1 MRRCD
6 TNIVQKMQRF
16 SSSFAISSS
25 IPSVAPTRKPSF
37 AHHAR
42 QQKQHHQQK
51 VSFSSRRARTFLLRA
66 SSSSSSSSSSDSDS
80 NDVADEASARRR
92 VTSSESGSSVDA
104 LDAVIASSAEANETN
119 ARSENARTSTT
130 TTTTSFSKDVLDVCS
145 KGYDFALRAID
156 EKLDLAIKLD
166 PATGELLPE
175 DDERS
180 INLRQQKGLEEEK
193 FAIDV
198 LECLASS
205 SSSSSGAA
213 NGGEENEKRVRA
225 FARGQQ
231 VPKRSYALAELKL
244 NDIDPSKL
252 LAPTENTI
260 TEIKKKLGFAV
271 GALVIAGAIA
281 TSGEDVGAAPF
292 QAIKTFVF
300 LSFLLAYD
308 AVALNAGAQNLV
320 LDFVANLTSEEYKT
334 RLRRHEA
341 GHFLV
346 AYLTGVLPKGY
357 TLSSLDAFKR
367 FGRLNVQAGTLF
379 CDGQFQNEI
388 KRGKITSTS
397 VGRFA
402 CVALAGVCAEYAK
415 YGNSE
420 GGAADIQQLDQL
432 FNALQFSQK
441 KSDDEVR
448 WATLNTMAIV
458 RRHEGLVD
466 ELARMMGSGES
477 TAKLISIIEARLAN
491 LDAKD
496 I

>member
-1 MRRCD
+1 MRTIGHDFDGTPDERVRCFRIF
-6 TNIVQKMQRF
+6 TLVTRVLHNLTFPMASTLLVAAPTLRTSKHNETKINKEVQRFF
-16 SSSFAISSS
+16 SSSA
-25 IPSVAPTRKPSF
+25 
-37 AHHAR
+37 
-42 QQKQHHQQK
+42 
-51 VSFSSRRARTFLLRA
+51 FSRNEKRRLRTSLLRA
-66 SSSSSSSSSSDSDS
+66 SSSSSANDDETSSSKSS
-80 NDVADEASARRR
+80 SALPPTPG
-92 VTSSESGSSVDA
+92 TSMDA
-104 LDAVIASSAEANETN
+104 LDAVMMSPETETKTTKPDTN
-119 ARSENARTSTT
+119 RTAFSE
-130 TTTTSFSKDVLDVCS
+130 DVLAVCS
-145 KGYDFALRAID
+145 KGYDFALQSLD
-156 EKLDLAIKLD
+156 KKLDLAIKLD
-166 PATGELLPE
+166 PATGELLS
-175 DDERS
+175 DDNEQS
-180 INLRQQKGLEEEK
+180 VNLRQQKGLEEEK

-205 SSSSSGAA
+205 SG
-213 NGGEENEKRVRA
+213 NGGGEENKQRIRA

-260 TEIKKKLGFAV
+260 TEIKKKLGVAV
-271 GALVIAGAIA
+271 GALVIVGAIV

-379 CDGQFQNEI
+379 CDGQFQNEV

-466 ELARMMGSGES
+466 ELARMMGTGES

-491 LDAKD
+491 VAEKD

>member
-1 MRRCD
+1 MRTIGHDFDGTPDERVRCFRIF
-6 TNIVQKMQRF
+6 TLVTRALQTFPMASTLLVAAPTLRTSKRNETKINKEAQRFF
-16 SSSFAISSS
+16 SSSA
-25 IPSVAPTRKPSF
+25 
-37 AHHAR
+37 
-42 QQKQHHQQK
+42 
-51 VSFSSRRARTFLLRA
+51 FSRNEKRRLRTSLLRA
-66 SSSSSSSSSSDSDS
+66 SSSSSADDDETSSSKSS
-80 NDVADEASARRR
+80 SALPPTPG
-92 VTSSESGSSVDA
+92 TSMDA
-104 LDAVIASSAEANETN
+104 LDAVMMSPETETKTTKPDTN
-119 ARSENARTSTT
+119 RTAFSE
-130 TTTTSFSKDVLDVCS
+130 DVLAVCS
-145 KGYDFALRAID
+145 KGYDFALQSLD
-156 EKLDLAIKLD
+156 KKLDLAIKLD
-166 PATGELLPE
+166 PATGELLS
-175 DDERS
+175 DDNEQS
-180 INLRQQKGLEEEK
+180 VNLRQQKGLEEEK

-205 SSSSSGAA
+205 SG
-213 NGGEENEKRVRA
+213 NGGGEENKQRIRA

-260 TEIKKKLGFAV
+260 TEIKKKLGVAV
-271 GALVIAGAIA
+271 GALVIVGAIV

-379 CDGQFQNEI
+379 CDGQFQNEV

-466 ELARMMGSGES
+466 ELARMMGTGES

-491 LDAKD
+491 VAEKD

>member
-1 MRRCD
+1 MLTIGHDFDGTPDERVRCFRIF
-6 TNIVQKMQRF
+6 TLVTRVLHNLTFPMAATLLVAAPTLRTSKHNETKINKEVQRFF
-16 SSSFAISSS
+16 SSSA
-25 IPSVAPTRKPSF
+25 
-37 AHHAR
+37 
-42 QQKQHHQQK
+42 
-51 VSFSSRRARTFLLRA
+51 FSRNEKRRLRTSLLCA
-66 SSSSSSSSSSDSDS
+66 SSSSSADDDETSSSKSS
-80 NDVADEASARRR
+80 SALPR
-92 VTSSESGSSVDA
+92 TPGTSVDA
-104 LDAVIASSAEANETN
+104 LDAVMMSPETETKTTKPDTN
-119 ARSENARTSTT
+119 RTAFSE
-130 TTTTSFSKDVLDVCS
+130 DVLAVCS
-145 KGYDFALRAID
+145 KGYDFALQSLD
-156 EKLDLAIKLD
+156 KKLDLAIKLD
-166 PATGELLPE
+166 PATGELLS
-175 DDERS
+175 DDNEQS
-180 INLRQQKGLEEEK
+180 VNLRQQKGLEEEK

-205 SSSSSGAA
+205 SG
-213 NGGEENEKRVRA
+213 NGGGEDNKQRIRA

-260 TEIKKKLGFAV
+260 TEIKKKLGVAV
-271 GALVIAGAIA
+271 GALVIVGAIV

-379 CDGQFQNEI
+379 CDGQFQNEV

-466 ELARMMGSGES
+466 ELARMMGTGES

-491 LDAKD
+491 VAEKD

>member
-1 MRRCD
+1 MLTIGHDFDGTPDERVRCFRIF
-6 TNIVQKMQRF
+6 TLVTRVLHNLTFPMASTLLVAAPTLRTSKHNETKINKEAQRF
-16 SSSFAISSS
+16 LSSSA
-25 IPSVAPTRKPSF
+25 
-37 AHHAR
+37 
-42 QQKQHHQQK
+42 
-51 VSFSSRRARTFLLRA
+51 FSRNEKRRLRTSLLRA
-66 SSSSSSSSSSDSDS
+66 SSSSSADDDETSSSKSS
-80 NDVADEASARRR
+80 SALPPTPG
-92 VTSSESGSSVDA
+92 TSMDA
-104 LDAVIASSAEANETN
+104 LDAVMMSPETETKTTKPDTN
-119 ARSENARTSTT
+119 RTAFSE
-130 TTTTSFSKDVLDVCS
+130 DVLAVCS
-145 KGYDFALRAID
+145 KGYDFALQSLD
-156 EKLDLAIKLD
+156 KKLDLAIKLD
-166 PATGELLPE
+166 PATGELLS
-175 DDERS
+175 DDNEQS
-180 INLRQQKGLEEEK
+180 VNLRQQKGLEEEK

-205 SSSSSGAA
+205 SG
-213 NGGEENEKRVRA
+213 NGGGEENKQRIRA

-260 TEIKKKLGFAV
+260 TEIKKKLGVAV
-271 GALVIAGAIA
+271 GALVIVGAIV

-379 CDGQFQNEI
+379 CDGQFQNEV

-466 ELARMMGSGES
+466 ELARMMGTGES

-491 LDAKD
+491 VAEKD

>member
-1 MRRCD
+1 MRTIGHDFDGTPDERVRCFRIF
-6 TNIVQKMQRF
+6 TLVTRVLHNSFPMASTLLVAAPTLRTSKHNETKINKEVQRFF
-16 SSSFAISSS
+16 SSSA
-25 IPSVAPTRKPSF
+25 
-37 AHHAR
+37 
-42 QQKQHHQQK
+42 
-51 VSFSSRRARTFLLRA
+51 FSRNEKRRLRTSLLRA
-66 SSSSSSSSSSDSDS
+66 SSSSSANDDETSSSKSS
-80 NDVADEASARRR
+80 SALPPTPG
-92 VTSSESGSSVDA
+92 TSMDA
-104 LDAVIASSAEANETN
+104 LDAVMMSPETETKTTKPDTN
-119 ARSENARTSTT
+119 RTAFSE
-130 TTTTSFSKDVLDVCS
+130 DVLAVCS
-145 KGYDFALRAID
+145 KGYDFALQSLD
-156 EKLDLAIKLD
+156 KKLDLAIKLD
-166 PATGELLPE
+166 PATGELLS
-175 DDERS
+175 DDNEQS
-180 INLRQQKGLEEEK
+180 VNLRQQKGLEEEK

-205 SSSSSGAA
+205 SG
-213 NGGEENEKRVRA
+213 NGGGEENKQRIRA

-260 TEIKKKLGFAV
+260 TEIKKKLGVAV
-271 GALVIAGAIA
+271 GALVIVGAIV

-379 CDGQFQNEI
+379 CDGQFQNEV

-466 ELARMMGSGES
+466 ELARMMGTGES

-491 LDAKD
+491 VAEKD

>member
-1 MRRCD
+1 MRTIGHDFDGTPDERVRCFRIF
-6 TNIVQKMQRF
+6 TLVTRVLHNLTFPMASTLLVAAPTLRTSKHNETKINKEVQRFF
-16 SSSFAISSS
+16 SSSA
-25 IPSVAPTRKPSF
+25 
-37 AHHAR
+37 
-42 QQKQHHQQK
+42 
-51 VSFSSRRARTFLLRA
+51 FSRNEKRRLRTSLLRA
-66 SSSSSSSSSSDSDS
+66 SSSSSADDDETSSSKSS
-80 NDVADEASARRR
+80 SALPRTPG
-92 VTSSESGSSVDA
+92 TSMDA
-104 LDAVIASSAEANETN
+104 LDAVMMSPETETKTTLPDTN
-119 ARSENARTSTT
+119 RTAFSE
-130 TTTTSFSKDVLDVCS
+130 DVLAVCS
-145 KGYDFALRAID
+145 KGYDFALQSLD
-156 EKLDLAIKLD
+156 KKLDLAIKLD
-166 PATGELLPE
+166 PATGELLS
-175 DDERS
+175 DDNEQS
-180 INLRQQKGLEEEK
+180 VNLRQQKGLEEEK

-205 SSSSSGAA
+205 SG
-213 NGGEENEKRVRA
+213 NGGGEENKQRIRA

-260 TEIKKKLGFAV
+260 TEIKKKLGVAV
-271 GALVIAGAIA
+271 GALVIVGAIV
-281 TSGEDVGAAPF
+281 TSGEDVGATPF

-379 CDGQFQNEI
+379 CDGQFQNEV

-466 ELARMMGSGES
+466 ELARMMGTGES

-491 LDAKD
+491 VAEKD

>member
-1 MRRCD
+1 M
-6 TNIVQKMQRF
+6 
-16 SSSFAISSS
+16 
-25 IPSVAPTRKPSF
+25 
-37 AHHAR
+37 
-42 QQKQHHQQK
+42 
-51 VSFSSRRARTFLLRA
+51 
-66 SSSSSSSSSSDSDS
+66 
-80 NDVADEASARRR
+80 
-92 VTSSESGSSVDA
+92 DA
-104 LDAVIASSAEANETN
+104 LDAVMMSPETETKTTKPDTN
-119 ARSENARTSTT
+119 RTAFSE
-130 TTTTSFSKDVLDVCS
+130 DVLAVCS
-145 KGYDFALRAID
+145 KGYDFALQSLD
-156 EKLDLAIKLD
+156 KKLDLAIKLD
-166 PATGELLPE
+166 PATGELLS
-175 DDERS
+175 DDNEQS
-180 INLRQQKGLEEEK
+180 VNLRQQKGLEEEK

-205 SSSSSGAA
+205 SG
-213 NGGEENEKRVRA
+213 NGGGEENKQRIRA

-260 TEIKKKLGFAV
+260 TEIKKKLGVAV
-271 GALVIAGAIA
+271 GALVIVGAIV

-379 CDGQFQNEI
+379 CDGQFQNEV

-466 ELARMMGSGES
+466 ELARMMGTGES

-491 LDAKD
+491 VAEKD

>member
-1 MRRCD
+1 MLTIGHDFDGTPDERVRCFRIF
-6 TNIVQKMQRF
+6 TLVTRVLHNSFPMASTLLVAAPTLRTSKHNETKINKEVQRF
-16 SSSFAISSS
+16 CSSSA
-25 IPSVAPTRKPSF
+25 
-37 AHHAR
+37 
-42 QQKQHHQQK
+42 
-51 VSFSSRRARTFLLRA
+51 FSRNEKRRLRTSLLRA
-66 SSSSSSSSSSDSDS
+66 SSSSSANDDETSSSKSS
-80 NDVADEASARRR
+80 SALPPTPG
-92 VTSSESGSSVDA
+92 TSMDA
-104 LDAVIASSAEANETN
+104 LDAVMMSPETETKTTKPDTN
-119 ARSENARTSTT
+119 RTAFSE
-130 TTTTSFSKDVLDVCS
+130 DVLAVCS
-145 KGYDFALRAID
+145 KGYDFALQSLD
-156 EKLDLAIKLD
+156 KKLDLAIKLD
-166 PATGELLPE
+166 PATGELLS
-175 DDERS
+175 DDNEQS
-180 INLRQQKGLEEEK
+180 VNLRQQKGLEEEK

-205 SSSSSGAA
+205 SG
-213 NGGEENEKRVRA
+213 NGGGEDNKQRIRA

-260 TEIKKKLGFAV
+260 TEIKKKLGVAV
-271 GALVIAGAIA
+271 GALVIVGAIV

-379 CDGQFQNEI
+379 CDGQFQNEV

-420 GGAADIQQLDQL
+420 GGAVDIQQLDQL

-466 ELARMMGSGES
+466 ELARMMGTGES

-491 LDAKD
+491 VAEKD

>member
-1 MRRCD
+1 MRAIGHDFDGTPDERVRCFRIF
-6 TNIVQKMQRF
+6 TLVTRVLHNLTFPMASTLLVAAPTLRTSKHNETKINKEVQRFF
-16 SSSFAISSS
+16 SSSA
-25 IPSVAPTRKPSF
+25 
-37 AHHAR
+37 
-42 QQKQHHQQK
+42 
-51 VSFSSRRARTFLLRA
+51 FSRNEKRRLRTSLLRA
-66 SSSSSSSSSSDSDS
+66 SSSSSANDDETSSSKSS
-80 NDVADEASARRR
+80 SALPPTPG
-92 VTSSESGSSVDA
+92 TSMDA
-104 LDAVIASSAEANETN
+104 LDAVMMSPETETKTTKPDTN
-119 ARSENARTSTT
+119 RTAFSE
-130 TTTTSFSKDVLDVCS
+130 DVLAVCS
-145 KGYDFALRAID
+145 KGYDFALQSLD
-156 EKLDLAIKLD
+156 KKLDLAIKLD
-166 PATGELLPE
+166 PATGELLS
-175 DDERS
+175 DDNEQS
-180 INLRQQKGLEEEK
+180 VNLRQQKGLEEEK

-205 SSSSSGAA
+205 SG
-213 NGGEENEKRVRA
+213 NGGGEENKQRIRA

-260 TEIKKKLGFAV
+260 TEIKKKLGVAV
-271 GALVIAGAIA
+271 GALVIVGAIV

-379 CDGQFQNEI
+379 CDGQFQNEV

-466 ELARMMGSGES
+466 ELARMMGTGES

-491 LDAKD
+491 VAEKD

>member
-1 MRRCD
+1 M
-6 TNIVQKMQRF
+6 
-16 SSSFAISSS
+16 
-25 IPSVAPTRKPSF
+25 
-37 AHHAR
+37 
-42 QQKQHHQQK
+42 
-51 VSFSSRRARTFLLRA
+51 
-66 SSSSSSSSSSDSDS
+66 
-80 NDVADEASARRR
+80 
-92 VTSSESGSSVDA
+92 DA
-104 LDAVIASSAEANETN
+104 LDAVMMSPET
-119 ARSENARTSTT
+119 ETT
-130 TTTTSFSKDVLDVCS
+130 TKTTKPTKPDTNRTTFSEDVLAVCS
-145 KGYDFALRAID
+145 KGYDFALQSLD
-156 EKLDLAIKLD
+156 KKLDLAIKLD
-166 PATGELLPE
+166 PATGELLS
-175 DDERS
+175 DDNEQS
-180 INLRQQKGLEEEK
+180 VNLRQQKGLEEEK

-198 LECLASS
+198 LECLASFS
-205 SSSSSGAA
+205 SSSSS
-213 NGGEENEKRVRA
+213 NGGEENKRVRA

-260 TEIKKKLGFAV
+260 TEIKKKLGVAV
-271 GALVIAGAIA
+271 GALVIVGAIV

-379 CDGQFQNEI
+379 CDGQFQNEV

-466 ELARMMGSGES
+466 ELARMMGTGES

-491 LDAKD
+491 VAEKD

>member
-1 MRRCD
+1 MRTIGHDFDGTPDERVRCFRIF
-6 TNIVQKMQRF
+6 TLVTRVLHNLTFPMASTLLVAAPTLRTSKHNETKINKEVQRFF
-16 SSSFAISSS
+16 SSSA
-25 IPSVAPTRKPSF
+25 
-37 AHHAR
+37 
-42 QQKQHHQQK
+42 
-51 VSFSSRRARTFLLRA
+51 FSRNEKRRLRTSLLRA
-66 SSSSSSSSSSDSDS
+66 SSSSSANDDETSSSKSS
-80 NDVADEASARRR
+80 SALPPTPG
-92 VTSSESGSSVDA
+92 TSMDA
-104 LDAVIASSAEANETN
+104 LDAVMMSPETETKTTKPDTN
-119 ARSENARTSTT
+119 RTAFSE
-130 TTTTSFSKDVLDVCS
+130 DVLAVCS
-145 KGYDFALRAID
+145 KGYDFALQSLD
-156 EKLDLAIKLD
+156 KKLDLAIKLD
-166 PATGELLPE
+166 PATGELLS
-175 DDERS
+175 DDNEQS
-180 INLRQQKGLEEEK
+180 VNLRQQKGLEEEK

-205 SSSSSGAA
+205 SGNA
-213 NGGEENEKRVRA
+213 GGEENKQRIRA

-260 TEIKKKLGFAV
+260 TEIKKKLGVAV
-271 GALVIAGAIA
+271 GALVIVGAIV

-379 CDGQFQNEI
+379 CDGQFQNEV

-466 ELARMMGSGES
+466 ELARMMGTGES

-491 LDAKD
+491 VAEKD

>member
-1 MRRCD
+1 MRAIGHDFDGTPDERVRCFRIF
-6 TNIVQKMQRF
+6 TLVTRVLHNSFPMASTLLVAAPTLRTSKHNETKINKEVQRFF
-16 SSSFAISSS
+16 SSSA
-25 IPSVAPTRKPSF
+25 
-37 AHHAR
+37 
-42 QQKQHHQQK
+42 
-51 VSFSSRRARTFLLRA
+51 FSRNEKRRLRTSLLRA
-66 SSSSSSSSSSDSDS
+66 SSSSSANNDETSSSKSS
-80 NDVADEASARRR
+80 SALPPTPG
-92 VTSSESGSSVDA
+92 TSMDA
-104 LDAVIASSAEANETN
+104 LDAVMMSPETETKTTKPDTN
-119 ARSENARTSTT
+119 RTAFSE
-130 TTTTSFSKDVLDVCS
+130 DVLAVCS
-145 KGYDFALRAID
+145 KGYDFALQSLD
-156 EKLDLAIKLD
+156 KKLDLAIKLD
-166 PATGELLPE
+166 PATGELLS
-175 DDERS
+175 DDNEQS
-180 INLRQQKGLEEEK
+180 VNLRQQKGLEEEK

-205 SSSSSGAA
+205 SG
-213 NGGEENEKRVRA
+213 NGGGEDNKQRIRA

-260 TEIKKKLGFAV
+260 TEIKKKLGVAV
-271 GALVIAGAIA
+271 GALVIVGAIV

-379 CDGQFQNEI
+379 CDGQFQNEV

-466 ELARMMGSGES
+466 ELARMMGTGES

-491 LDAKD
+491 VAEKD

>member
-1 MRRCD
+1 MLTIGHDFDGTPDERVRCFRIF
-6 TNIVQKMQRF
+6 TLVTRVLHNSFPMASTLLVAAPTLRTSKRNETKINKEAQRFF
-16 SSSFAISSS
+16 SSSA
-25 IPSVAPTRKPSF
+25 
-37 AHHAR
+37 
-42 QQKQHHQQK
+42 
-51 VSFSSRRARTFLLRA
+51 FSRNEKRRLRTSLLRA
-66 SSSSSSSSSSDSDS
+66 SSSSSANDDETSSSKSS
-80 NDVADEASARRR
+80 SALPPTPG
-92 VTSSESGSSVDA
+92 TSMDA
-104 LDAVIASSAEANETN
+104 LDAVMMSPETETKTTKPDTN
-119 ARSENARTSTT
+119 RTAFSE
-130 TTTTSFSKDVLDVCS
+130 DVLAVCS
-145 KGYDFALRAID
+145 KGYDFALQSLD
-156 EKLDLAIKLD
+156 KKLDLAIKLD
-166 PATGELLPE
+166 PATGELLS
-175 DDERS
+175 DDNEQS
-180 INLRQQKGLEEEK
+180 VNLRQQKGLEEEK

-205 SSSSSGAA
+205 SGNA
-213 NGGEENEKRVRA
+213 GGEENKQRIRA

-260 TEIKKKLGFAV
+260 TEIKKKLGVAV
-271 GALVIAGAIA
+271 GALVIVGAIV

-379 CDGQFQNEI
+379 CDGQFQNEV

-466 ELARMMGSGES
+466 ELARMMGTGES

-491 LDAKD
+491 VAEKD

>member
-1 MRRCD
+1 MGAIGHDFDGTPDERVRCFRIF
-6 TNIVQKMQRF
+6 TLVTRVLHNLTFPMASTLLVAAPTLRTSKHNETKINKEVQRFF
-16 SSSFAISSS
+16 SSSA
-25 IPSVAPTRKPSF
+25 
-37 AHHAR
+37 
-42 QQKQHHQQK
+42 
-51 VSFSSRRARTFLLRA
+51 FSRNEKRRLRTSLLRA
-66 SSSSSSSSSSDSDS
+66 SSSSSADDDETSSSKSS
-80 NDVADEASARRR
+80 SALPPTPG
-92 VTSSESGSSVDA
+92 TSMDA
-104 LDAVIASSAEANETN
+104 LDAVMMSPETETKTTKPDTN
-119 ARSENARTSTT
+119 RTAFSE
-130 TTTTSFSKDVLDVCS
+130 DVLAVCS
-145 KGYDFALRAID
+145 KGYDFALQSLD
-156 EKLDLAIKLD
+156 KKLDLAIKLD
-166 PATGELLPE
+166 PATGELLS
-175 DDERS
+175 DDNEQS
-180 INLRQQKGLEEEK
+180 VNLRQQKGLEEEK

-205 SSSSSGAA
+205 SG
-213 NGGEENEKRVRA
+213 NGGGEDNKQRIRA

-260 TEIKKKLGFAV
+260 TEIKKKLGVAV
-271 GALVIAGAIA
+271 GALVIVGAIV

-379 CDGQFQNEI
+379 CDGQFQNEV

-466 ELARMMGSGES
+466 ELARMMGTGES

-491 LDAKD
+491 VAEKD

>member
-1 MRRCD
+1 MLTIGHDFDGTPDERVRCFRIF
-6 TNIVQKMQRF
+6 TLVTRVLHNSFPMASTLLVAAPTLRTSKHNETKINKEVQRFF
-16 SSSFAISSS
+16 SSSA
-25 IPSVAPTRKPSF
+25 
-37 AHHAR
+37 
-42 QQKQHHQQK
+42 
-51 VSFSSRRARTFLLRA
+51 FSRNEKRRLRTSLLCA
-66 SSSSSSSSSSDSDS
+66 SSSSPADDDETSSSKSSSALPPGNSM
-80 NDVADEASARRR
+80 
-92 VTSSESGSSVDA
+92 DA
-104 LDAVIASSAEANETN
+104 LDAVMMSPET
-119 ARSENARTSTT
+119 ETT
-130 TTTTSFSKDVLDVCS
+130 TKTTNPDIKTFSEDDLAVCS
-145 KGYDFALRAID
+145 KGYNFALQSLD
-156 EKLDLAIKLD
+156 KKLDLAIKLD
-166 PATGELLPE
+166 PATGELLS
-175 DDERS
+175 DDNEQS
-180 INLRQQKGLEEEK
+180 VNLRQQKGLEEEK

-205 SSSSSGAA
+205 SGNA
-213 NGGEENEKRVRA
+213 GGEENKQRIRA

-260 TEIKKKLGFAV
+260 TEIKKKLGVAV
-271 GALVIAGAIA
+271 GALVIVGAIV

-379 CDGQFQNEI
+379 CDGQFQNEV

-466 ELARMMGSGES
+466 ELARMMGTGES

-491 LDAKD
+491 VAEKD

>member
-1 MRRCD
+1 MSPETETKTTKPD
-6 TNIVQKMQRF
+6 TNRTAF
-16 SSSFAISSS
+16 S
-25 IPSVAPTRKPSF
+25 
-37 AHHAR
+37 
-42 QQKQHHQQK
+42 
-51 VSFSSRRARTFLLRA
+51 
-66 SSSSSSSSSSDSDS
+66 
-80 NDVADEASARRR
+80 E
-92 VTSSESGSSVDA
+92 
-104 LDAVIASSAEANETN
+104 
-119 ARSENARTSTT
+119 
-130 TTTTSFSKDVLDVCS
+130 DVLAVCS
-145 KGYDFALRAID
+145 KGYDFALQSLD
-156 EKLDLAIKLD
+156 KKLDLAIKLD
-166 PATGELLPE
+166 PATGELLS
-175 DDERS
+175 DDNEQS
-180 INLRQQKGLEEEK
+180 VNLRQQKGLEEEK

-205 SSSSSGAA
+205 SG
-213 NGGEENEKRVRA
+213 NGGGEENKQRIRA

-260 TEIKKKLGFAV
+260 TEIKKKLGVAV
-271 GALVIAGAIA
+271 GALVIVGAIV

-379 CDGQFQNEI
+379 CDGQFQNEV

-466 ELARMMGSGES
+466 ELARMMGTGES

-491 LDAKD
+491 VAEKD

>member
-1 MRRCD
+1 MSPETETKTTKPD
-6 TNIVQKMQRF
+6 TNRTAF
-16 SSSFAISSS
+16 S
-25 IPSVAPTRKPSF
+25 
-37 AHHAR
+37 
-42 QQKQHHQQK
+42 
-51 VSFSSRRARTFLLRA
+51 
-66 SSSSSSSSSSDSDS
+66 
-80 NDVADEASARRR
+80 E
-92 VTSSESGSSVDA
+92 
-104 LDAVIASSAEANETN
+104 
-119 ARSENARTSTT
+119 
-130 TTTTSFSKDVLDVCS
+130 DVLAVCS
-145 KGYDFALRAID
+145 KGYDFALQSLD
-156 EKLDLAIKLD
+156 KKLDLAIKLD
-166 PATGELLPE
+166 PATGELLS
-175 DDERS
+175 DDNEQS
-180 INLRQQKGLEEEK
+180 VNLRQQKGLEEEK

-205 SSSSSGAA
+205 SGNA
-213 NGGEENEKRVRA
+213 GGEENKQRIRA

-260 TEIKKKLGFAV
+260 TEIKKKLGVAV
-271 GALVIAGAIA
+271 GALVIVGAIV

-341 GHFLV
+341 GHFWV

-379 CDGQFQNEI
+379 CDGQFQNEV

-466 ELARMMGSGES
+466 ELARMMGTGES

-491 LDAKD
+491 VAEKD

>member
-1 MRRCD
+1 MSSTLLVAAPTLR
-6 TNIVQKMQRF
+6 TQASSPSSKNNKEAAQRFF
-16 SSSFAISSS
+16 SSSA
-25 IPSVAPTRKPSF
+25 
-37 AHHAR
+37 
-42 QQKQHHQQK
+42 
-51 VSFSSRRARTFLLRA
+51 FSRNDEKRRLRTSLLCA
-66 SSSSSSSSSSDSDS
+66 SSSSSADDDETSSSKSS
-80 NDVADEASARRR
+80 SALPPG
-92 VTSSESGSSVDA
+92 TSMDA
-104 LDAVIASSAEANETN
+104 LDAVMMSPET
-119 ARSENARTSTT
+119 ETT
-130 TTTTSFSKDVLDVCS
+130 TKTTKPGTKTFSEDVLAVCS
-145 KGYDFALRAID
+145 KGYDFALQSLD
-156 EKLDLAIKLD
+156 KKLDLAIKLD
-166 PATGELLPE
+166 PATGELLS
-175 DDERS
+175 DDNEQS
-180 INLRQQKGLEEEK
+180 VNLRQQKGLEEEK

-198 LECLASS
+198 LECLASFS
-205 SSSSSGAA
+205 SSSSSNG
-213 NGGEENEKRVRA
+213 GGEENKQRIRA

-260 TEIKKKLGFAV
+260 TEIKKKLGVAV
-271 GALVIAGAIA
+271 GALVIVGAIV

-379 CDGQFQNEI
+379 CDGQFQNEV

-466 ELARMMGSGES
+466 ELARMMGTGES

-491 LDAKD
+491 VAEKD

>member
-1 MRRCD
+1 M
-6 TNIVQKMQRF
+6 
-16 SSSFAISSS
+16 
-25 IPSVAPTRKPSF
+25 
-37 AHHAR
+37 
-42 QQKQHHQQK
+42 
-51 VSFSSRRARTFLLRA
+51 
-66 SSSSSSSSSSDSDS
+66 
-80 NDVADEASARRR
+80 
-92 VTSSESGSSVDA
+92 DA
-104 LDAVIASSAEANETN
+104 LDAVIASSAETNEM
-119 ARSENARTSTT
+119 NARTSTT

-205 SSSSSGAA
+205 SSSAGAA
-213 NGGEENEKRVRA
+213 NGGEENNKRIRA

-271 GALVIAGAIA
+271 GALVIVGAIV

-292 QAIKTFVF
+292 QAIKSFVF

-379 CDGQFQNEI
+379 CDGQFQNEV

-466 ELARMMGSGES
+466 ELARMMGTGES

-491 LDAKD
+491 VAEKD

>member
-1 MRRCD
+1 MRAIGHDFDGTPDERVRCFRIF
-6 TNIVQKMQRF
+6 TLVTRVLHNLTFPMASTLLVAAPTLRTSKHNETKINKEVQRF
-16 SSSFAISSS
+16 FSSFA
-25 IPSVAPTRKPSF
+25 
-37 AHHAR
+37 
-42 QQKQHHQQK
+42 
-51 VSFSSRRARTFLLRA
+51 FSRNEKRRLRTSLLCA
-66 SSSSSSSSSSDSDS
+66 SSSSKSSS
-80 NDVADEASARRR
+80 ALPPTPG
-92 VTSSESGSSVDA
+92 TSMDA
-104 LDAVIASSAEANETN
+104 LDAVMMSPET
-119 ARSENARTSTT
+119 ETT
-130 TTTTSFSKDVLDVCS
+130 TKTTNPDIKTFSEDVLAVCS
-145 KGYDFALRAID
+145 KGYNFALQSLD
-156 EKLDLAIKLD
+156 KKLDLAIKLD
-166 PATGELLPE
+166 PATGELLS
-175 DDERS
+175 DDNEQS
-180 INLRQQKGLEEEK
+180 VNLRQQKGLEEEK

-205 SSSSSGAA
+205 SG
-213 NGGEENEKRVRA
+213 NGGGEENKQRIRA

-260 TEIKKKLGFAV
+260 TEIKKKLGVAV
-271 GALVIAGAIA
+271 GALVIVGAIV

-379 CDGQFQNEI
+379 CDGQFQNEV

-466 ELARMMGSGES
+466 ELARMMGTGES

-491 LDAKD
+491 VAEKD

>member
-1 MRRCD
+1 MSPETETKSTKPD
-6 TNIVQKMQRF
+6 TNRTAF
-16 SSSFAISSS
+16 S
-25 IPSVAPTRKPSF
+25 
-37 AHHAR
+37 
-42 QQKQHHQQK
+42 
-51 VSFSSRRARTFLLRA
+51 
-66 SSSSSSSSSSDSDS
+66 
-80 NDVADEASARRR
+80 E
-92 VTSSESGSSVDA
+92 
-104 LDAVIASSAEANETN
+104 
-119 ARSENARTSTT
+119 
-130 TTTTSFSKDVLDVCS
+130 DVLAVCS
-145 KGYDFALRAID
+145 KGYDFALQSLD
-156 EKLDLAIKLD
+156 KKLDLAIKLD
-166 PATGELLPE
+166 PATGELLS
-175 DDERS
+175 DDNEQS
-180 INLRQQKGLEEEK
+180 VNLRQQKGLEEEK

-205 SSSSSGAA
+205 SGNA
-213 NGGEENEKRVRA
+213 GGEENKQRIRA

-260 TEIKKKLGFAV
+260 TEIKKKLGVAV
-271 GALVIAGAIA
+271 GALVIVGAIV

-379 CDGQFQNEI
+379 CDGQFQNEV

-466 ELARMMGSGES
+466 ELARMMGTGES

-491 LDAKD
+491 VAEKD

>member
-1 MRRCD
+1 MSPETETKTTKPD
-6 TNIVQKMQRF
+6 TNRTAF
-16 SSSFAISSS
+16 S
-25 IPSVAPTRKPSF
+25 
-37 AHHAR
+37 
-42 QQKQHHQQK
+42 
-51 VSFSSRRARTFLLRA
+51 
-66 SSSSSSSSSSDSDS
+66 
-80 NDVADEASARRR
+80 E
-92 VTSSESGSSVDA
+92 
-104 LDAVIASSAEANETN
+104 
-119 ARSENARTSTT
+119 
-130 TTTTSFSKDVLDVCS
+130 DVLAVCS
-145 KGYDFALRAID
+145 KGYDFALQSLD
-156 EKLDLAIKLD
+156 KKLDLAIKLD
-166 PATGELLPE
+166 PATGELLS
-175 DDERS
+175 DDNEQS
-180 INLRQQKGLEEEK
+180 VNLRQQKGLEEEK

-205 SSSSSGAA
+205 SGNA
-213 NGGEENEKRVRA
+213 GGEENKQRIRA

-260 TEIKKKLGFAV
+260 TEIKKKLGVAV
-271 GALVIAGAIA
+271 GALVIVGAIV

-379 CDGQFQNEI
+379 CDGQFQNEV

-466 ELARMMGSGES
+466 ELARMMGTGES

-491 LDAKD
+491 VAEKD

>member
-1 MRRCD
+1 MRTIGHDFDGTPDERVRCFRIF
-6 TNIVQKMQRF
+6 TLVTRVLHNLTFPMAATLLVAAPTLRTSKHNETKINKEVQRFF
-16 SSSFAISSS
+16 SSSA
-25 IPSVAPTRKPSF
+25 
-37 AHHAR
+37 
-42 QQKQHHQQK
+42 
-51 VSFSSRRARTFLLRA
+51 FSRNEKRRLRTSLLRA
-66 SSSSSSSSSSDSDS
+66 SSSSSANDDETSSSKSS
-80 NDVADEASARRR
+80 SALPPTPG
-92 VTSSESGSSVDA
+92 TSMDA
-104 LDAVIASSAEANETN
+104 LDAVMMSPETETKTTKPDTN
-119 ARSENARTSTT
+119 RTAFSE
-130 TTTTSFSKDVLDVCS
+130 DVLAVCS
-145 KGYDFALRAID
+145 KGYDFALQSLD
-156 EKLDLAIKLD
+156 KKLDLAIKLD
-166 PATGELLPE
+166 PATGELLS
-175 DDERS
+175 DDNEQS
-180 INLRQQKGLEEEK
+180 VNLRQQKGLEEEK

-205 SSSSSGAA
+205 SG
-213 NGGEENEKRVRA
+213 NGGGEDNKQRIRA

-260 TEIKKKLGFAV
+260 TEIKKKLGVAV
-271 GALVIAGAIA
+271 GALVIVGAIV

-379 CDGQFQNEI
+379 CDGQFQNEV

-466 ELARMMGSGES
+466 ELARMMGTGES

-491 LDAKD
+491 VAEKD

>member
-1 MRRCD
+1 MLTIGHDFDGTPDERVRCFRIF
-6 TNIVQKMQRF
+6 TLVTRVLHNSFPMASTLLVAAPTLRTSKHNETKINKEVQRFF
-16 SSSFAISSS
+16 SSSA
-25 IPSVAPTRKPSF
+25 
-37 AHHAR
+37 
-42 QQKQHHQQK
+42 
-51 VSFSSRRARTFLLRA
+51 FSRNEKRRLRTSLLRA
-66 SSSSSSSSSSDSDS
+66 SSSSSANDDETSSSKSS
-80 NDVADEASARRR
+80 SALPPTPG
-92 VTSSESGSSVDA
+92 TSMDA
-104 LDAVIASSAEANETN
+104 LDAVMMSPETETKTTKPDTN
-119 ARSENARTSTT
+119 RTAFSE
-130 TTTTSFSKDVLDVCS
+130 DVLAVCS
-145 KGYDFALRAID
+145 KGYDFALQSLD
-156 EKLDLAIKLD
+156 KKLDLAIKLD
-166 PATGELLPE
+166 PATGELLS
-175 DDERS
+175 DDNEQS
-180 INLRQQKGLEEEK
+180 VNLRQQKGLEEEK

-205 SSSSSGAA
+205 SG
-213 NGGEENEKRVRA
+213 NGGGEDNKQRIRA

-260 TEIKKKLGFAV
+260 TEIKKKLGVAV
-271 GALVIAGAIA
+271 GALVIVGAIV

-379 CDGQFQNEI
+379 CDGQFQNEV

-466 ELARMMGSGES
+466 ELARMMGTGES

-491 LDAKD
+491 VAEKD

>member
-1 MRRCD
+1 MLTIGHDFDGTPDERVRCFRIF
-6 TNIVQKMQRF
+6 TLVTRVLHNSFPMASTLLVAAPTLRTSKHNETKINKEAPRFF
-16 SSSFAISSS
+16 SSSA
-25 IPSVAPTRKPSF
+25 
-37 AHHAR
+37 
-42 QQKQHHQQK
+42 
-51 VSFSSRRARTFLLRA
+51 FSRNEKRRLRTSLLRA
-66 SSSSSSSSSSDSDS
+66 SSSSSANDDETSSSKSS
-80 NDVADEASARRR
+80 SALPPTPG
-92 VTSSESGSSVDA
+92 TSMDA
-104 LDAVIASSAEANETN
+104 LDAVMMSPETETKTTKPDTN
-119 ARSENARTSTT
+119 RTAFSE
-130 TTTTSFSKDVLDVCS
+130 DVLAVCS
-145 KGYDFALRAID
+145 KGYDFALQSLD
-156 EKLDLAIKLD
+156 KKLDLAIKLD
-166 PATGELLPE
+166 PATGELLS
-175 DDERS
+175 DDNEQS
-180 INLRQQKGLEEEK
+180 VNLRQQKGLEEEK

-205 SSSSSGAA
+205 SG
-213 NGGEENEKRVRA
+213 NGGGEENKQRIRA

-260 TEIKKKLGFAV
+260 TEIKKKLGVAV
-271 GALVIAGAIA
+271 GALVIVGAIV

-379 CDGQFQNEI
+379 CDGQFQNEV

-466 ELARMMGSGES
+466 ELARMMGTGES

-491 LDAKD
+491 VAEKD

>member
-1 MRRCD
+1 M
-6 TNIVQKMQRF
+6 
-16 SSSFAISSS
+16 
-25 IPSVAPTRKPSF
+25 
-37 AHHAR
+37 
-42 QQKQHHQQK
+42 
-51 VSFSSRRARTFLLRA
+51 
-66 SSSSSSSSSSDSDS
+66 
-80 NDVADEASARRR
+80 
-92 VTSSESGSSVDA
+92 DA
-104 LDAVIASSAEANETN
+104 LDAVMMSPETETKTTKPDTN
-119 ARSENARTSTT
+119 RTAFSE
-130 TTTTSFSKDVLDVCS
+130 DVLAVCS
-145 KGYDFALRAID
+145 KGYDFALQSLD
-156 EKLDLAIKLD
+156 KKLDLAIKLD
-166 PATGELLPE
+166 PATGELLS
-175 DDERS
+175 DDNEQS
-180 INLRQQKGLEEEK
+180 VNLRQQKGLEEEK

-205 SSSSSGAA
+205 SGNA
-213 NGGEENEKRVRA
+213 GGEENKQRIRA

-260 TEIKKKLGFAV
+260 TEIKKKLGVAV
-271 GALVIAGAIA
+271 GALVIVGAIV

-379 CDGQFQNEI
+379 CDGQFQNEV

-466 ELARMMGSGES
+466 ELARMMGTGES

-491 LDAKD
+491 VAEKD

>member
-1 MRRCD
+1 MSPETETKTTKPD
-6 TNIVQKMQRF
+6 TNRTAF
-16 SSSFAISSS
+16 S
-25 IPSVAPTRKPSF
+25 
-37 AHHAR
+37 
-42 QQKQHHQQK
+42 
-51 VSFSSRRARTFLLRA
+51 
-66 SSSSSSSSSSDSDS
+66 
-80 NDVADEASARRR
+80 E
-92 VTSSESGSSVDA
+92 
-104 LDAVIASSAEANETN
+104 
-119 ARSENARTSTT
+119 
-130 TTTTSFSKDVLDVCS
+130 DVLAVCS
-145 KGYDFALRAID
+145 KGYDFALQSLD
-156 EKLDLAIKLD
+156 KKLDLAIKLD
-166 PATGELLPE
+166 PATGELLS
-175 DDERS
+175 DDNEQS
-180 INLRQQKGLEEEK
+180 VNLRQQKGLEEEK

-205 SSSSSGAA
+205 SG
-213 NGGEENEKRVRA
+213 NGGGEDNKQRIRA

-260 TEIKKKLGFAV
+260 TEIKKKLGVAV
-271 GALVIAGAIA
+271 GALVIVGAIV

-379 CDGQFQNEI
+379 CDGQFQNEV

-415 YGNSE
+415 YGNSG

-466 ELARMMGSGES
+466 ELARMMGTGES

-491 LDAKD
+491 VAEKD

>member
-1 MRRCD
+1 M
-6 TNIVQKMQRF
+6 
-16 SSSFAISSS
+16 
-25 IPSVAPTRKPSF
+25 
-37 AHHAR
+37 
-42 QQKQHHQQK
+42 
-51 VSFSSRRARTFLLRA
+51 
-66 SSSSSSSSSSDSDS
+66 
-80 NDVADEASARRR
+80 
-92 VTSSESGSSVDA
+92 DA
-104 LDAVIASSAEANETN
+104 LDAVIASSAETNET
-119 ARSENARTSTT
+119 NARTSTT

-205 SSSSSGAA
+205 SSSAGAA
-213 NGGEENEKRVRA
+213 NGGEENNKRIRA

-271 GALVIAGAIA
+271 GALVIVGAIV

-292 QAIKTFVF
+292 QAIKSFVF

>member
-1 MRRCD
+1 MRTIGHDFDGTPDERVRCFRIF
-6 TNIVQKMQRF
+6 TLVTRALQTFPMASTLLVAAPTLRTSKRNETKINKEAQRF
-16 SSSFAISSS
+16 LSSSA
-25 IPSVAPTRKPSF
+25 
-37 AHHAR
+37 
-42 QQKQHHQQK
+42 
-51 VSFSSRRARTFLLRA
+51 FSRNEKRRLRTSLLRA
-66 SSSSSSSSSSDSDS
+66 SSSSSADDDETSSSKSS
-80 NDVADEASARRR
+80 SALPPTPG
-92 VTSSESGSSVDA
+92 TSMDA
-104 LDAVIASSAEANETN
+104 LDAVMMSPETETKTTKPDTN
-119 ARSENARTSTT
+119 RTAFSE
-130 TTTTSFSKDVLDVCS
+130 DVLAVCS
-145 KGYDFALRAID
+145 KGYDFALQSLD
-156 EKLDLAIKLD
+156 KKLDLAIKLD
-166 PATGELLPE
+166 PATGELLS
-175 DDERS
+175 DDNEQS
-180 INLRQQKGLEEEK
+180 VNLRQQKGLEEEK

-205 SSSSSGAA
+205 SG
-213 NGGEENEKRVRA
+213 NGGGEENKQRIRA

-260 TEIKKKLGFAV
+260 TEIKKKLGVAV
-271 GALVIAGAIA
+271 GALVIVGAIV

-320 LDFVANLTSEEYKT
+320 LDFVSNLTSEEYKT

-379 CDGQFQNEI
+379 CDGQFQNEV

-466 ELARMMGSGES
+466 ELARMMGTGES

-491 LDAKD
+491 VAEKD

>member
-1 MRRCD
+1 MRTIGHDFDGTPDERVRCFRIF
-6 TNIVQKMQRF
+6 TLVTRVLHNSFPMASTLLVAAPTLRTSKHNETKINKEVQRFF
-16 SSSFAISSS
+16 SSSA
-25 IPSVAPTRKPSF
+25 
-37 AHHAR
+37 
-42 QQKQHHQQK
+42 
-51 VSFSSRRARTFLLRA
+51 FSRNEKRRLRTSLLCA
-66 SSSSSSSSSSDSDS
+66 SSSSSADDDETSSSKSS
-80 NDVADEASARRR
+80 SALPR
-92 VTSSESGSSVDA
+92 TPGTSVDA
-104 LDAVIASSAEANETN
+104 LDAVMMSPETETKTTKPDTN
-119 ARSENARTSTT
+119 RTAFSE
-130 TTTTSFSKDVLDVCS
+130 DVLAVCS
-145 KGYDFALRAID
+145 KGYDFALQSLD
-156 EKLDLAIKLD
+156 KKLDLAIKLD
-166 PATGELLPE
+166 PATGELLS
-175 DDERS
+175 DDNEQS
-180 INLRQQKGLEEEK
+180 VNLRQQKGLEEEK

-205 SSSSSGAA
+205 SG
-213 NGGEENEKRVRA
+213 NGGGEENKQRIRA

-260 TEIKKKLGFAV
+260 TEIKKKLGVAV
-271 GALVIAGAIA
+271 GALVIVGAIV

-379 CDGQFQNEI
+379 CDGQFQNEV

-466 ELARMMGSGES
+466 ELARMMGTGES

-491 LDAKD
+491 VAEKD

>member
-1 MRRCD
+1 MRTIGHDFDGTPDERVRCFRIF
-6 TNIVQKMQRF
+6 TLVTRALQTFPMASTLLVAAPTLRTSKRNETKINKEAQRFF
-16 SSSFAISSS
+16 SSSA
-25 IPSVAPTRKPSF
+25 
-37 AHHAR
+37 
-42 QQKQHHQQK
+42 
-51 VSFSSRRARTFLLRA
+51 FSRNEKRRLRTSLLRA
-66 SSSSSSSSSSDSDS
+66 SSSSSADDDETSSSKSS
-80 NDVADEASARRR
+80 SALPPTPG
-92 VTSSESGSSVDA
+92 TSMDA
-104 LDAVIASSAEANETN
+104 LDAVMMSPETETKTTKPDTN
-119 ARSENARTSTT
+119 RTAFSE
-130 TTTTSFSKDVLDVCS
+130 DVLAVCS
-145 KGYDFALRAID
+145 KGYDFALQSLD
-156 EKLDLAIKLD
+156 KKLDLAIKLD
-166 PATGELLPE
+166 PATGELLS
-175 DDERS
+175 DDNEQS
-180 INLRQQKGLEEEK
+180 VNLRQQKGLEEEK

-205 SSSSSGAA
+205 SGNA
-213 NGGEENEKRVRA
+213 GGEENKQRIRA

-260 TEIKKKLGFAV
+260 TEIKKKLGVAV
-271 GALVIAGAIA
+271 GALVIVGAIV

-379 CDGQFQNEI
+379 CDGQFQNEV

-466 ELARMMGSGES
+466 ELARMMGTGES

-491 LDAKD
+491 VAEKD

>member
-1 MRRCD
+1 MMSPETETKTTKPD
-6 TNIVQKMQRF
+6 TNRTAF
-16 SSSFAISSS
+16 S
-25 IPSVAPTRKPSF
+25 
-37 AHHAR
+37 
-42 QQKQHHQQK
+42 
-51 VSFSSRRARTFLLRA
+51 
-66 SSSSSSSSSSDSDS
+66 
-80 NDVADEASARRR
+80 E
-92 VTSSESGSSVDA
+92 
-104 LDAVIASSAEANETN
+104 
-119 ARSENARTSTT
+119 
-130 TTTTSFSKDVLDVCS
+130 DVLAVCS
-145 KGYDFALRAID
+145 KGYDFALQSLD
-156 EKLDLAIKLD
+156 KKLDLAIKLD
-166 PATGELLPE
+166 PATGELLS
-175 DDERS
+175 DDNVQS
-180 INLRQQKGLEEEK
+180 VNLRQQKGLEEEK

-205 SSSSSGAA
+205 SGNA
-213 NGGEENEKRVRA
+213 GGEENKQRIRA

-260 TEIKKKLGFAV
+260 TEIKKKLGVAV
-271 GALVIAGAIA
+271 GALVIVGAIV

-379 CDGQFQNEI
+379 CDGQFQNEV

-466 ELARMMGSGES
+466 ELARMMGTGES

-491 LDAKD
+491 VAEKD

>member
-1 MRRCD
+1 MRTIGHDFDGTPDERVRCFRIF
-6 TNIVQKMQRF
+6 TLVTRALQTFPMASTLLVAAPTLRTSKRNETKINKEAQRF
-16 SSSFAISSS
+16 LSSSA
-25 IPSVAPTRKPSF
+25 
-37 AHHAR
+37 
-42 QQKQHHQQK
+42 
-51 VSFSSRRARTFLLRA
+51 FSRNEKRRLRTSLLRA
-66 SSSSSSSSSSDSDS
+66 SSSSSADDDETSSSKSS
-80 NDVADEASARRR
+80 SALPPTPG
-92 VTSSESGSSVDA
+92 TSMDA
-104 LDAVIASSAEANETN
+104 LDAVMMSPETETKTTKPDTN
-119 ARSENARTSTT
+119 RTAFSE
-130 TTTTSFSKDVLDVCS
+130 DVLAVCS
-145 KGYDFALRAID
+145 KGYDFALQSLD
-156 EKLDLAIKLD
+156 KKLDLAIKLD
-166 PATGELLPE
+166 PATGELLS
-175 DDERS
+175 DDNEQS
-180 INLRQQKGLEEEK
+180 VNLRQQKGLEEEK

-205 SSSSSGAA
+205 SG
-213 NGGEENEKRVRA
+213 NGGGEENKQRIRA

-260 TEIKKKLGFAV
+260 TEIKKKLGVAV
-271 GALVIAGAIA
+271 GALVIVGAIV

-379 CDGQFQNEI
+379 CDGQFQNEV

-466 ELARMMGSGES
+466 ELARMMGTGES

-491 LDAKD
+491 VAEKD

>member
-1 MRRCD
+1 ML
-6 TNIVQKMQRF
+6 QRF
-16 SSSFAISSS
+16 SSSFASSS
-25 IPSVAPTRKPSF
+25 IPSVAPTRKSF

-42 QQKQHHQQK
+42 QQQQQQQQQQQK

-66 SSSSSSSSSSDSDS
+66 SSSSSSSSSDSDS
-80 NDVADEASARRR
+80 NDVADEASVARRR
-92 VTSSESGSSVDA
+92 VTSSGGGNSVDA
-104 LDAVIASSAEANETN
+104 LDAVIASSAETNET
-119 ARSENARTSTT
+119 NARTSTT

-145 KGYDFALRAID
+145 KGYDFALRAVD

-205 SSSSSGAA
+205 SSSAGAA
-213 NGGEENEKRVRA
+213 NGGEENNKRIRA

-271 GALVIAGAIA
+271 GALVIVGAIV

-292 QAIKTFVF
+292 QAIKSFVF